1 MHPPA
6 PEGKGELINRKVHG
20 FCKLCWAKC
29 PVYDLEMVRGAQ
41 GKHHGKESLRGFPD
55 LRKTQRLLKEV
66 LSEGRFVAV
75 LQVSCLSS

>member
-41 GKHHGKESLRGFPD
+41 GTSWQGKLVWVPWF
-55 LRKTQRLLKEV
+55 KEN
-66 LSEGRFVAV
+66 STIA
-75 LQVSCLSS
+75 QSSV